1 MDDRYD
7 GDKKTSNMDV
17 ETQDDIEINSR
28 VYEEVNTQS
37 GEINRVARINKRK
50 IGDPK
55 SVKYIYYVLGV
66 LEVFF
71 TFRFVFKILGA
82 NTENTFVS
90 FLYSFTDIF
99 IAPFKG
105 IFRFAVSDGIE
116 TKSVFEPT
124 LIIAMIVY
132 ALLAWGIVKLIE
144 INRKRNTPQAI

>member
-1 MDDRYD
+1 MDDRYY
-7 GDKKTSNMDV
+7 GDRRTSNIDV
-17 ETQDDIEINSR
+17 ETQGDIEIDSK

-37 GEINRVARINKRK
+37 GEINRVERINKRK
-50 IGDPK
+50 IGDSK

-71 TFRFVFKILGA
+71 TFRLVFKILGA
-82 NTENTFVS
+82 NAENDFVS

-99 IAPFKG
+99 LAPFKG
-105 IFRFAVSDGIE
+105 IFRFAVSEGIE
-116 TKSVFEPT
+116 TKSIFEPT